1 MTKHYWK
8 SAILTILLGNQII
21 GMAAVR
27 ATENK
32 KRMACQV
39 KDELACADVL
49 RITPDSRFLDA
60 LVTHYINRIPLET
73 APPDL
78 TVTEAE
84 QIRDRFIERL
94 TPILG
99 QSIGYKAGLTNKTA
113 QERFNVSH
121 PLRGILL
128 EQMLLPSGSIVP
140 ANFGARPLFEG
151 DLIVRV
157 ASEAINDA
165 TTRQEV
171 LAALDAV
178 IPFIEL
184 PDLVYDS
191 GVKLDAADLIAIN
204 VGARLGIV
212 GEPIPLAATPE
223 WQERLGK
230 IQIVILDETGKE
242 LATGT
247 SNALLEHPLDVVLWL
262 RDDLQSVGKRL
273 KPGDLLSLGTITPL
287 MPVESGK
294 TIRAQYFGLTEQE
307 AVELS
312 VTFE

>member
-1 MTKHYWK
+1 MTKHYWQ
-8 SAILTILLGNQII
+8 SAILTILLGGQIF
-21 GMAAVR
+21 GLGAVQG
-27 ATENK
+27 TESA
-32 KRMACQV
+32 KRTPCQT
-39 KDELACADVL
+39 KDELSCAGGV
-49 RITPDSRFLDA
+49 ITPDSRFLDE
-60 LVTHYINRIPLET
+60 LVTHYVNRIPLET
-73 APPDL
+73 APPNL
-78 TVTEAE
+78 TVTAAE
-84 QIRDRFIERL
+84 QLRDRFIEKL

-99 QSIGYKAGLTNKTA
+99 QSIGYKAGLTSTTA
-113 QERFNVSH
+113 QKQFNVSH

-128 EQMLLPSGSIVP
+128 AQMLLPSGSIVP

-157 ASEAINDA
+157 GSEAINQA

-184 PDLVYDS
+184 PDLIYES

-212 GEPIPLAATPE
+212 GEPILLAATPE
-223 WQERLGK
+223 WQERLGNIK
-230 IQIVILDETGKE
+230 LVIVDETGKE
-242 LATGT
+242 LATGK
-247 SNALLEHPLDVVLWL
+247 SNVLLEHPLDVVLWL
-262 RDDLQSVGKRL
+262 RDDLKSGGKRL
-273 KPGDLLSLGTITPL
+273 KKGDLLSLGTITPL

-307 AVELS
+307 AVEIS
-312 VTFE
+312 VSFE

>member
-1 MTKHYWK
+1 MTNNYWQ
-8 SAILTILLGNQII
+8 SAVLTIVLGGQIFGLGTVEATANQ
-21 GMAAVR
+21 
-27 ATENK
+27 
-32 KRMACQV
+32 KRTACQI
-39 KDELACADVL
+39 KNELACTGVV
-49 RITPDSRFLDA
+49 ITPDSQFLEE

-84 QIRDRFIERL
+84 QFRDRFIEKL

-99 QSIGYKAGLTNKTA
+99 QRIGYKAGLTSTTA
-113 QERFNVSH
+113 QERFNISH

-157 ASEAINDA
+157 GSDAINEA

-184 PDLVYDS
+184 PDLIYDS

-230 IQIVILDETGKE
+230 IQIVIVDETGKE

-247 SNALLEHPLDVVLWL
+247 SNVLLEHPLDVVLWL
-262 RDDLQSVGKRL
+262 RDDLKSVGKRL
-273 KPGDLLSLGTITPL
+273 IKGDLLSLGTITPL

-312 VTFE
+312 VIFE

>member
-1 MTKHYWK
+1 MTSNYWK
-8 SAILTILLGNQII
+8 SAIFTIVLGGQLLGVD
-21 GMAAVR
+21 AVR
-27 ATENK
+27 ATANQ
-32 KRMACQV
+32 KRTACQI
-39 KDELACADVL
+39 KNELACTGVV
-49 RITPDSRFLDA
+49 ITPDSPFLDE
-60 LVTHYINRIPLET
+60 LVTHYINRIPLKT
-73 APPDL
+73 TPPDL

-84 QIRDRFIERL
+84 QFRDRFIERL
-94 TPILG
+94 IPILG
-99 QSIGYKAGLTNKTA
+99 QSIGYKAGLTSSVA

-157 ASEAINDA
+157 GREAINEA

-178 IPFIEL
+178 IPYIEL
-184 PDLVYDS
+184 PDLIYDS

-212 GEPIPLAATPE
+212 GEPIPLQATPE
-223 WQERLGK
+223 WQERLSN
-230 IQIVILDETGKE
+230 IQLVIVDETGKE

-262 RDDLQSVGKRL
+262 RDDLKSVGKRL

-287 MPVESGK
+287 MPVKSGK

-312 VTFE
+312 VIFE